1 MYVYSA
7 FGLQVHSYLNF
18 PELTPVEYA
27 LPEKEADVLI
37 RRESI
42 ADAPEVPGG
51 EVRGIRAEGTEIYL
65 TWPGIGRFL
74 VRDGREILIDPE
86 PDVEEDVLRLF
97 VLGTSMAM
105 LLHQRQDM
113 AVFHASAVSFSDST
127 LLFAGNRGAGKS
139 GMAAA
144 FHAGGSQLLADDVA
158 AIDLSSGSPIVLPGF
173 PFLKM
178 WPDTLAAMGHQP
190 EAMPKLRPEIEK
202 RGYRI
207 ANGFSKESV
216 PLRAIFILG
225 RGETIAIERL
235 NGQDALFGLMSFW
248 YAARF
253 GSEVLQVMGFS
264 DHFQRCA
271 RLVNEVPVYLLTK
284 PDAQEALLESAQE
297 IKRLL
302 MNS

>member
-1 MYVYSA
+1 MHVYSA
-7 FGLQVHSYLNF
+7 FGLKVLSYLNF
-18 PELTPVEYA
+18 PELSPVEYD
-27 LPEKEADVLI
+27 LSEKEADISI
-37 RRESI
+37 RQETI
-42 ADAPEVPGG
+42 AGAPEVPEG
-51 EVRGIRAEGTEIYL
+51 EVRGIRAEGRAVYI

-86 PDVEEDVLRLF
+86 PDVAEDVIRLF
-97 VLGTSMAM
+97 VLGTSIAV

-113 AVFHASAVSFSDST
+113 AVFHASAVSYSDSA
-127 LLFAGNRGAGKS
+127 LVFAGHRGAGKS

-144 FHAGGSQLLADDVA
+144 FHADGSQLLADDVA
-158 AIDLSSGSPIVLPGF
+158 AIDLSRGSPIVLPGF
-173 PFLKM
+173 PFMKM

-225 RGETIAIERL
+225 QGDSITIERL
-235 NGQDALFGLMSFW
+235 HGQDALFGLITFW

-253 GSEVLQVMGFS
+253 GSEVMQIMGLS

-271 RLVNEVPVYLLTK
+271 RLVKEVPIYLLAK
-284 PDAQEALLESAQE
+284 PDAQEALLESTKQV
-297 IKRLL
+297 KTLL
-302 MNS
+302 RSP